1 MEDKQVL
8 FLLNLLRQEID
19 SHLNRIDENQLWQKL
34 QEKLATKDLKG
45 YRRRIEQL
53 KTRAG
58 TVRLADRKD
67 IILLLLYIRGA
78 TGKLCEPILGITRIT
93 KLLFIAFQELSL
105 DTIIK
110 NPYRFVPYKLGPFTP
125 ELYTD
130 LKILTDLG
138 IITAYPLD
146 PEGVPVINLD
156 RDFASFIATLN
167 SGITTA
173 ERLDAINLAFN
184 LTPKGRQLAR
194 LLAQTAPRK
203 NKNLLPGL
211 QIVKTTFASLP
222 LTQLLRYVYTRYPE
236 YTTRSEIIEKIL
248 GKQGRK

>member
-1 MEDKQVL
+1 MEDKQIQ

-34 QEKLATKDLKG
+34 QDKLTAKDLKG

-58 TVRLADRKD
+58 GLRLTDRKD
-67 IILLLLYIRGA
+67 IILLLLYLRGA
-78 TGKLCEPILGITRIT
+78 TGKLAEPIFGITRIT
-93 KLLFIAFQELSL
+93 KLLFIAFQELTL

-110 NPYRFVPYKLGPFTP
+110 NPYRFVSYKLGPFTP
-125 ELYTD
+125 ELYAD

-146 PEGVPVINLD
+146 PEGIPVINLD
-156 RDFASFIATLN
+156 RALAAFIATLN
-167 SGITTA
+167 SGITAT
-173 ERLDAINLAFN
+173 ERLDAINLAFT

-194 LLAQTAPRK
+194 LLAQKAPRQ

-248 GKQGRK
+248 GRIGKV